1 MVQFEILHASCFVH
15 WKLPLNLK
23 GKEGLFESLNVAI
36 EFVLYRKVLSTVVRF
51 EKRHSLQR
59 SIMQISCLYD
69 LNIFRSLGSCR
80 S

>member
-23 GKEGLFESLNVAI
+23 GKEGLFKSLNVAI
-36 EFVLYRKVLSTVVRF
+36 EFVLYRKVLSTVVWF
-51 EKRHSLQR
+51 EKKNYSLQR

-69 LNIFRSLGSCR
+69 LNDIASFFVV
-80 S
+80 